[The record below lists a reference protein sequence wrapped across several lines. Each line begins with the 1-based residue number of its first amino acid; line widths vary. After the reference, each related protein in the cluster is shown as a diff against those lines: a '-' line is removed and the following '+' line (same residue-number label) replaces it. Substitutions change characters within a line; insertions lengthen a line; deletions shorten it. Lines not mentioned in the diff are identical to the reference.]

1 MTKETRYIEL
11 LAPAKNL
18 ECGIE
23 AVNHGADAVY
33 IGAEKFGARAEACN
47 SVEDIHTLV
56 TYAHQFGCRVYV
68 TVNTIIYDDEIAA
81 TEKLIRQLYD
91 AGVDALIVQ
100 DLSILKMDIPPIALH
115 ASTQMDNRTVEKV
128 KWLEK
133 QGFQQVVLA
142 RELTVDEISDIHEHV
157 PDVLLEAFVHGA
169 LCVSFSGQCYAS
181 QYCFGRSANRGEC
194 AQFCRLKFD
203 LEDANHQIV
212 EHDRHLLSLRDLN
225 QMDVLEEMIQAG
237 VSSFKIEGRLKD
249 VSYVKNVTAA
259 YHQRLNELCKRHPEY
274 RRTSFGCVDYSFTP
288 SVEKSFNRGFT
299 HYFIHGRTPN
309 ISSFDTPKAMG
320 EYVGTVKEIR
330 GNSFNV
336 AGLARFANGDG
347 LCFIDAQHEL
357 QGFRVNRV
365 ENNRLY
371 PLRMPPN
378 LHPGVHLYRNND
390 HEFETLL
397 SKSSAV
403 RKMRVSLL
411 FSETADGFKLTAKD
425 EAGRCADGEISIEKQ
440 LAKTSQRENIE
451 RQLTKLGNT
460 PFVSSAFRLDLSAD
474 WFVPSGLL
482 TELRRQVIDRLLS
495 AAMPQRVKT
504 SAVVCSH
511 VESESA
517 AAGDVHFYPM
527 SKSYLYNVAN
537 HLSQTFYEENGA
549 HHLMPAFELQRPQL
563 PLMMQ
568 CRYCLRYALGAC
580 VKHGGEKPTWQE
592 PLYLVLPNKKRFR
605 LEFDCKNCQMN
616 IYAE

>member
-259 YHQRLNELCKRHPEY
+259 YHQRLNEILN
-274 RRTSFGCVDYSFTP
+274 RRPDLIRASSGTCYFDFKP
-288 SVEKSFNRGFT
+288 QLDKSFSRGFT
-299 HYFIHGRTPN
+299 HYFVNGRDRD
-309 ISSFDTPKAMG
+309 IASFDTPKSLG
-320 EYVGTVKEIR
+320 EEMGTVKEIR
-330 GNSFNV
+330 GNYLTV
-336 AGLARFANGDG
+336 AGL
-347 LCFIDAQHEL
+347 
-357 QGFRVNRV
+357 
-365 ENNRLY
+365 
-371 PLRMPPN
+371 
-378 LHPGVHLYRNND
+378 
-390 HEFETLL
+390 
-397 SKSSAV
+397 KS
-403 RKMRVSLL
+403 
-411 FSETADGFKLTAKD
+411 F
-425 EAGRCADGEISIEKQ
+425 
-440 LAKTSQRENIE
+440 
-451 RQLTKLGNT
+451 
-460 PFVSSAFRLDLSAD
+460 
-474 WFVPSGLL
+474 
-482 TELRRQVIDRLLS
+482 
-495 AAMPQRVKT
+495 
-504 SAVVCSH
+504 
-511 VESESA
+511 
-517 AAGDVHFYPM
+517 
-527 SKSYLYNVAN
+527 
-537 HLSQTFYEENGA
+537 
-549 HHLMPAFELQRPQL
+549 
-563 PLMMQ
+563 
-568 CRYCLRYALGAC
+568 
-580 VKHGGEKPTWQE
+580 
-592 PLYLVLPNKKRFR
+592 
-605 LEFDCKNCQMN
+605 
-616 IYAE
+616 